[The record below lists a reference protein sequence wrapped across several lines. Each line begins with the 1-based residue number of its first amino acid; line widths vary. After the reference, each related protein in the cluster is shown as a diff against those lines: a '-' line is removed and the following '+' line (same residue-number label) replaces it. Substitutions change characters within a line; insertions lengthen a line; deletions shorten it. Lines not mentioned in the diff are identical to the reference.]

1 MEKST
6 HNEQNDWVSFDQ
18 LRHSVSRQSKHQ
30 ITTRKTQ
37 NFDPFKYFGGWE
49 PADRTSIERLN
60 MDSRL
65 KEMMEYET
73 SSASL
78 NKSCSNTVISESL
91 ATPSVAE
98 ELEPTPTVAKTN
110 NVFDFKMKYKNIE
123 TDKIANSNKKYQ
135 PSLST
140 KKSKDVITPQKQ
152 TYNSILLKIKK
163 NTTKE
168 KPKSNFKTMINKEL
182 DMLHFSIESPIQKVA
197 NKPCL
202 PKVNIKS
209 SNLMTK
215 KCYLSKPYNRQAIVG
230 FRATPNN
237 CTWVKSNPPRTNSYL
252 SNIKSNSESYKGST
266 FLDTNA

>member
-1 MEKST
+1 MEKGT
-6 HNEQNDWVSFDQ
+6 YNEHNEWVSFDQ
-18 LRHSVSRQSKHQ
+18 LRNTVSRQSKHL
-30 ITTRKTQ
+30 ITMRKTQ

-49 PADRTSIERLN
+49 PEDRTSIERLN
-60 MDSRL
+60 MDNRL

-78 NKSCSNTVISESL
+78 NKSYSNTVVSESL

-98 ELEPTPTVAKTN
+98 ELEPTPTVSKPS
-110 NVFDFKMKYKNIE
+110 NVFDFKMKYKIIE
-123 TDKIANSNKKYQ
+123 NDKIANSHKKCQ
-135 PSLST
+135 PSLLT
-140 KKSKDVITPQKQ
+140 KKSKEIITPQKH

-237 CTWVKSNPPRTNSYL
+237 SN
-252 SNIKSNSESYKGST
+252 
-266 FLDTNA
+266 